1 MCMQYTIRGIPA
13 AVDSALRDRARASG
27 KSLNEAAIEAL
38 AEGAGVAGAPR
49 TRRDLRDIA
58 GTWRPDKAVEAALAA
73 QDRVDKDLWR

>member
-1 MCMQYTIRGIPA
+1 MQYTIRGIPV
-13 AVDSALRDRARASG
+13 AVDQALRERARAAD

-49 TRRDLRDIA
+49 KRRDLGDIA
-58 GTWRPDKAVEAALAA
+58 GTWKTDKAVDSALAA